1 MFFLEYLLKFT
12 AGLNVSLTVLLL
24 EVSVVVDTAVVGVV
38 DVVVVAIVDHGIRQM
53 AQLYCVVVFKKH
65 FLFY

>member
-24 EVSVVVDTAVVGVV
+24 EVSVVVAVVD
-38 DVVVVAIVDHGIRQM
+38 DVVVVAIVVHGIRQM
-53 AQLYCVVVFKKH
+53 A
-65 FLFY
+65 

>member
-24 EVSVVVDTAVVGVV
+24 EVSVVVVVVD
-38 DVVVVAIVDHGIRQM
+38 DVVVVAIVVHGIRQM
-53 AQLYCVVVFKKH
+53 A
-65 FLFY
+65 

>member
-24 EVSVVVDTAVVGVV
+24 EVSVVAVVD
-38 DVVVVAIVDHGIRQM
+38 DVVVVAIVVRGIRQM
-53 AQLYCVVVFKKH
+53 A
-65 FLFY
+65 

>member
-24 EVSVVVDTAVVGVV
+24 DVSVVAVDVVD
-38 DVVVVAIVDHGIRQM
+38 DVVVVAIVVHGIRQM
-53 AQLYCVVVFKKH
+53 A
-65 FLFY
+65 

>member
-24 EVSVVVDTAVVGVV
+24 AVSVVVEDTAVVGVV
-38 DVVVVAIVDHGIRQM
+38 VVVVVVAIVTYGIQHQM
-53 AQLYCVVVFKKH
+53 A
-65 FLFY
+65 

>member
-38 DVVVVAIVDHGIRQM
+38 DVVVVAIVVHGIRQM
-53 AQLYCVVVFKKH
+53 A
-65 FLFY
+65 